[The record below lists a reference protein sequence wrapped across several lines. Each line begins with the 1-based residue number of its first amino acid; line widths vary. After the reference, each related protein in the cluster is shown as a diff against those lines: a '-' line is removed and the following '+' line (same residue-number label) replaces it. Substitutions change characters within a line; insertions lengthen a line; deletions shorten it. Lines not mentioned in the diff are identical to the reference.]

1 MQNNSIMTK
10 MSANPSN
17 LAQNVE
23 KHLSKNSCKQRTLGI
38 IGGMSWE
45 STESYYRLINE
56 GIKARLG
63 NLHSADLL
71 IHSVDFAPI
80 EILQAKGAWDE
91 MGKVLA
97 NSGKRLQAAGA
108 QGLLIATNTMHKVVD
123 DVQAATNLPIIH
135 IADVTAA
142 AIKQQGLTKVALL
155 GTQFTMTEDFYKQRL
170 IDAGL
175 QVLIPETG
183 ARAEVHRIIY
193 EELCQGQLLD
203 SSRQYYQQVTKN
215 LADKGAKGVILG
227 CTEIG
232 LLIQQADS
240 PISVFDTTAIHAAAA
255 VDFLL
260 SSWF

>member
-1 MQNNSIMTK
+1 

-23 KHLSKNSCKQRTLGI
+23 KHLSKNSCKQITLGI

-71 IHSVDFAPI
+71 IHSVDFARI
-80 EILQAKGAWDE
+80 EVLQAQGAWDE

-240 PISVFDTTAIHAAAA
+240 PIPVFDTTAIHAAAA

>member
-1 MQNNSIMTK
+1 
-10 MSANPSN
+10 MSANQSNAAKQSAKQSPS
-17 LAQNVE
+17 
-23 KHLSKNSCKQRTLGI
+23 KTLSKQRTLGI

-56 GIKARLG
+56 GIKAKLG

-80 EILQAKGAWDE
+80 EALQAKGAWDE
-91 MGKVLA
+91 MGAILA
-97 NSGKRLQAAGA
+97 NSGKRLQVAGA
-108 QGLLIATNTMHKVVD
+108 KGLLIATNTMHKVID
-123 DVQAATNLPIIH
+123 DIQAATNLPIIH

-142 AIKQQGLTKVALL
+142 TIKHQGLTKVALL
-155 GTQFTMTEDFYKQRL
+155 GTRFTMTQDFYKQRL
-170 IDAGL
+170 IDEGL
-175 QVLIPETG
+175 QVLIPEND

-193 EELCQGQLLD
+193 EELCQGQLLA
-203 SSRQYYQQVTKN
+203 SSRQYYQQVIQD
-215 LADKGAKGVILG
+215 LANKGAEGVILG

-240 PISVFDTTAIHAAAA
+240 PIPIFDTTAIHAAAA

-260 SSWF
+260 SH

>member
-1 MQNNSIMTK
+1 MAAK
-10 MSANPSN
+10 
-17 LAQNVE
+17 
-23 KHLSKNSCKQRTLGI
+23 KQRTLGI

-56 GIKARLG
+56 GIKAELG

-80 EILQAKGAWDE
+80 GELQAQGAWDE
-91 MGKVLA
+91 MGAILA
-97 NSGKRLQAAGA
+97 HSGKRLQAAGA
-108 QGLLIATNTMHKVVD
+108 QGLLIATNTMHKVID

-135 IADVTAA
+135 IADATAK
-142 AIKQQGLTKVALL
+142 AIQAQGLTKIALL
-155 GTQFTMTEDFYKQRL
+155 GTQFTMTQEFYKQRL

-175 QVLIPETG
+175 QVLIPEND

-193 EELCQGQLLD
+193 DELCQGQFLD
-203 SSRQYYQQVTKN
+203 SSRQYYSQVIKD
-215 LADKGAKGVILG
+215 LANEGAEGVILG

-240 PISVFDTTAIHAAAA
+240 PIAVFDTTAIHAAAA

-260 SSWF
+260 SH

>member
-1 MQNNSIMTK
+1 MAAK
-10 MSANPSN
+10 
-17 LAQNVE
+17 
-23 KHLSKNSCKQRTLGI
+23 KQRTLGI

-56 GIKARLG
+56 GIKAKLG

-80 EILQAKGAWDE
+80 GELQAQGAWDE
-91 MGKVLA
+91 MGAILA

-123 DVQAATNLPIIH
+123 DVQAVTNLPIIH
-135 IADVTAA
+135 IADATAK
-142 AIKQQGLTKVALL
+142 AIQAQGLTKIALL
-155 GTQFTMTEDFYKQRL
+155 GTQFTMTQEFYKQRL

-175 QVLIPETG
+175 QVLIPEND

-193 EELCQGQLLD
+193 DELCQGQFLD
-203 SSRQYYQQVTKN
+203 SSRQYYSQVIKD
-215 LADKGAKGVILG
+215 LANKGAEGVILG

-232 LLIQQADS
+232 LLIQQEDS
-240 PISVFDTTAIHAAAA
+240 PIAVFDTTAIHAAAA

-260 SSWF
+260 SH

>member
-1 MQNNSIMTK
+1 

-240 PISVFDTTAIHAAAA
+240 PIPVFDTTAIHAAA

>member
-1 MQNNSIMTK
+1 MAAK
-10 MSANPSN
+10 
-17 LAQNVE
+17 
-23 KHLSKNSCKQRTLGI
+23 KQRTLGI

-56 GIKARLG
+56 GIKAELG

-80 EILQAKGAWDE
+80 GELQAQGAWDE
-91 MGKVLA
+91 MGAILA

-135 IADVTAA
+135 IADATAK
-142 AIKQQGLTKVALL
+142 AIQAQGLTKIALL
-155 GTQFTMTEDFYKQRL
+155 GTQFTMTQDFYKQRL

-175 QVLIPETG
+175 QVLIPEND

-193 EELCQGQLLD
+193 DELCQGQFLD
-203 SSRQYYQQVTKN
+203 SSRQYYSQVIKD
-215 LADKGAKGVILG
+215 LANEGAEGVILG

-240 PISVFDTTAIHAAAA
+240 PIAVFDTTAIHAAAA
-255 VDFLL
+255 VEFLL
-260 SSWF
+260 SH

>member
-1 MQNNSIMTK
+1 MAAK
-10 MSANPSN
+10 
-17 LAQNVE
+17 
-23 KHLSKNSCKQRTLGI
+23 KQRTLGI

-56 GIKARLG
+56 GIKAELG

-80 EILQAKGAWDE
+80 GELQAQGAWKE
-91 MGKVLA
+91 MGAILA

-108 QGLLIATNTMHKVVD
+108 QGLLIATNTMHKVID

-135 IADVTAA
+135 IADATAK
-142 AIKQQGLTKVALL
+142 AIQAQGLTKIALL
-155 GTQFTMTEDFYKQRL
+155 GTQFTMTQDFYKQRL
-170 IDAGL
+170 IDTGL
-175 QVLIPETG
+175 QVLVPEND

-193 EELCQGQLLD
+193 DELCQGQFLD
-203 SSRQYYQQVTKN
+203 SSRQYYSQVIKD
-215 LADKGAKGVILG
+215 LANKGAEGVILG

-240 PISVFDTTAIHAAAA
+240 PIAVFDTTAIHAAAA

-260 SSWF
+260 SH

>member
-1 MQNNSIMTK
+1 
-10 MSANPSN
+10 MSANQSNVAQQSAKQSPS
-17 LAQNVE
+17 
-23 KHLSKNSCKQRTLGI
+23 KTLSKQRTLGI

-56 GIKARLG
+56 GVKAKLG

-71 IHSVDFAPI
+71 LHSVDFAAI
-80 EILQAKGAWDE
+80 EALQAKGAWDE
-91 MGKVLA
+91 MGAILA

-108 QGLLIATNTMHKVVD
+108 QGLLIATNTMHKVID
-123 DVQAATNLPIIH
+123 DVQASTNLPIIH

-142 AIKQQGLTKVALL
+142 TIKHQGLTKVALL
-155 GTQFTMTEDFYKQRL
+155 GTRFTMTQDFYKQRL
-170 IDAGL
+170 IDEGL
-175 QVLIPETG
+175 QVLIPEND

-193 EELCQGQLLD
+193 EELCQGQLLA
-203 SSRQYYQQVTKN
+203 SSRQYYQQVIQD
-215 LADKGAKGVILG
+215 LANKGAEGVILG

-240 PISVFDTTAIHAAAA
+240 PIPVFDTTAIHAAAA

-260 SSWF
+260 SH

>member
-1 MQNNSIMTK
+1 

-155 GTQFTMTEDFYKQRL
+155 GTQFTMTENFYKQRL

-203 SSRQYYQQVTKN
+203 SSRQYYQQVTEN

>member
-1 MQNNSIMTK
+1 

-23 KHLSKNSCKQRTLGI
+23 KHLSKNSCKQITLGI

-97 NSGKRLQAAGA
+97 NSGKRLQTAGA

>member
-1 MQNNSIMTK
+1 
-10 MSANPSN
+10 MSANQSNAAQQSAKQSPS
-17 LAQNVE
+17 
-23 KHLSKNSCKQRTLGI
+23 KTLSKQRTLGI

-56 GIKARLG
+56 GIKAKLG

-80 EILQAKGAWDE
+80 EALQAKGAWDE
-91 MGKVLA
+91 MGAILA

-123 DVQAATNLPIIH
+123 DIQAATNLPIIH

-142 AIKQQGLTKVALL
+142 AIKQQGFTKVALL
-155 GTQFTMTEDFYKQRL
+155 GTQFTMMQDFYKQRL

-175 QVLIPETG
+175 QVLIPEND

-193 EELCQGQLLD
+193 EELCQGQLLA
-203 SSRQYYQQVTKN
+203 SSRQYYQQVIQD
-215 LADKGAKGVILG
+215 LANKGAEGVILG

-232 LLIQQADS
+232 LLIKQADS
-240 PISVFDTTAIHAAAA
+240 PIPVFDTTAIHAAAA

-260 SSWF
+260 SY

>member
-1 MQNNSIMTK
+1 MAAK
-10 MSANPSN
+10 
-17 LAQNVE
+17 
-23 KHLSKNSCKQRTLGI
+23 KQRTLGI

-56 GIKARLG
+56 VIKAELG

-80 EILQAKGAWDE
+80 GELQAQGAWDE
-91 MGKVLA
+91 MGAILA
-97 NSGKRLQAAGA
+97 KSGKRLQAAGA
-108 QGLLIATNTMHKVVD
+108 QGLLIATNTMHKVID

-135 IADVTAA
+135 IADATAK
-142 AIKQQGLTKVALL
+142 AIQAQGLTKIALL
-155 GTQFTMTEDFYKQRL
+155 GTQFTMTKDFYKQRL

-175 QVLIPETG
+175 QVLIPEND

-193 EELCQGQLLD
+193 DELCQGQFLD
-203 SSRQYYQQVTKN
+203 SSRQYYSQVIKD
-215 LADKGAKGVILG
+215 LANEGAEGVILG

-240 PISVFDTTAIHAAAA
+240 PIAVFDTTAIHAAAA
-255 VDFLL
+255 VEFLL
-260 SSWF
+260 SH

>member
-1 MQNNSIMTK
+1 MAAK
-10 MSANPSN
+10 
-17 LAQNVE
+17 
-23 KHLSKNSCKQRTLGI
+23 KQRTLGI

-56 GIKARLG
+56 GIKAELG
-63 NLHSADLL
+63 SLHSADLL

-80 EILQAKGAWDE
+80 GELQAQGAWDE
-91 MGKVLA
+91 MGAILA

-108 QGLLIATNTMHKVVD
+108 QGLLIATNTMHKVID

-135 IADVTAA
+135 IADATAK
-142 AIKQQGLTKVALL
+142 AIQAQGLTKIALL
-155 GTQFTMTEDFYKQRL
+155 GTQFTMTQDFYKQRL

-175 QVLIPETG
+175 QVLIPEND

-193 EELCQGQLLD
+193 DELCQGQFLD
-203 SSRQYYQQVTKN
+203 SSRHYYSQVIKD
-215 LADKGAKGVILG
+215 LANKGAEGVILG

-240 PISVFDTTAIHAAAA
+240 PIAVFDTTAIHAAAA

-260 SSWF
+260 SH